1 MRITKKFAGAS
12 CIGKQVFQ
20 PSESLQGER
29 SDEIQELDVLETLFY
44 HRVGDRSIGGMHR
57 HLLLLLIILQYLPS
71 TCER

>member
-44 HRVGDRSIGGMHR
+44 HRVGDRSIGGTRH
-57 HLLLLLIILQYLPS
+57 HLLSLLTNY
-71 TCER
+71 